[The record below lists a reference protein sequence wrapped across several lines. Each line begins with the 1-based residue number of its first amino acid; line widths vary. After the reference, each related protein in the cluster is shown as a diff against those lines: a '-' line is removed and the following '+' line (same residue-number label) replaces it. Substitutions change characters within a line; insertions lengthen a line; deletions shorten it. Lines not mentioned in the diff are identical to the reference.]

1 MNSIL
6 LRANGIKKS
15 YTREGSP
22 LEILKGV
29 SLDIHGGDAISIM
42 GSSGAGKSTLMHILG
57 TLDKSD
63 EGELEVEGVNI
74 NELNDQQL
82 SEFRSQKMGFVFQF
96 HHLLNEFT
104 VLENVLMPFW
114 ILKEETQGTLTEKQ
128 ARDLLQRVGLGDR
141 LHHYPTQLS
150 GGECQRVALARA
162 LVKRPKLLFA
172 DEPTGNLDSHNGQ
185 IIQQLLFDLQK
196 ESGAA
201 LVVVTHDENLAR
213 RFPKRLKLQDGHWVR

>member
-1 MNSIL
+1 MSEMI
-6 LRANGIKKS
+6 LRAIGLKKS
-15 YTREGSP
+15 YTREGSN

-29 SLDIHGGDAISIM
+29 SLDILKGDALCIM

-57 TLDKSD
+57 TLDRAD
-63 EGELEVEGVNI
+63 EGDLEVEGTSI
-74 NELNDQQL
+74 NQLNDQEL
-82 SEFRSQKMGFVFQF
+82 SYFRAQKMGFVFQF

-114 ILKEETQGTLTEKQ
+114 ILKEEQREKE
-128 ARDLLQRVGLGDR
+128 ARDLLHRVGLSDR

-162 LVKRPKLLFA
+162 MVKKPKILFA
-172 DEPTGNLDSHNGQ
+172 DEPTGNLDSQNGQ
-185 IIQQLLFDLQK
+185 VVQQLMFDLQK

-213 RFPKRLKLQDGHWVR
+213 RFPKRLKLQDGRWVR

>member
-1 MNSIL
+1 MNSVL
-6 LRANGIKKS
+6 LRGIGLKKS
-15 YTREGSP
+15 FTREGAP

-29 SLDIHGGDAISIM
+29 SVEVAAGEALCIM
-42 GSSGAGKSTLMHILG
+42 GSSGAGKSTLMHIMG
-57 TLDKSD
+57 TLDRAD
-63 EGELEVEGVNI
+63 EGDLEIEGVNI
-74 NELNDQQL
+74 RQLNDQDL
-82 SEFRSQKMGFVFQF
+82 SHFRAQKMGFVFQF

-114 ILKEETQGTLTEKQ
+114 ILKEESKEKE
-128 ARDLLQRVGLGDR
+128 ARDLLNRVGLGDR

-162 LVKRPKLLFA
+162 LVKKPKLLFA
-172 DEPTGNLDSHNGQ
+172 DEPTGNLDSQNGQ

-201 LVVVTHDENLAR
+201 LVVVTHDENLAK
-213 RFPKRLKLQDGHWVR
+213 RFPKRLKLQDGRWVR

>member
-1 MNSIL
+1 MNDLL
-6 LRANGIKKS
+6 LRAIGLKKS
-15 YTREGSP
+15 FNREGAT

-29 SLDIHGGDAISIM
+29 SIEINKGDALCIM

-57 TLDKSD
+57 TLDRAD
-63 EGELEVEGVNI
+63 EGELEIEGVNI
-74 NELNDQQL
+74 KNLNDQEL
-82 SEFRSQKMGFVFQF
+82 SQFRAQKMGFVFQF

-114 ILKEETQGTLTEKQ
+114 ILKEEAHEKE
-128 ARDLLQRVGLGDR
+128 ARDLLHRVGLSDR

-162 LVKRPKLLFA
+162 LVKKPKLLFA
-172 DEPTGNLDSHNGQ
+172 DEPTGNLDSQNGQ

-201 LVVVTHDENLAR
+201 LVVVTHDENLAK
-213 RFPKRLKLQDGHWVR
+213 RFPKRLKLQDGRWVR

>member
-6 LRANGIKKS
+6 LRGLGLKKS
-15 YTREGSP
+15 FNREGTP

-29 SLDIHGGDAISIM
+29 SVEVAAGEALCIM
-42 GSSGAGKSTLMHILG
+42 GSSGAGKSTLMHIMG
-57 TLDKSD
+57 TLDRAD
-63 EGELEVEGVNI
+63 EGDLEIEGVNI
-74 NELNDQQL
+74 RQLNDQEL
-82 SEFRSQKMGFVFQF
+82 SHFRAQKMGFVFQF

-114 ILKEETQGTLTEKQ
+114 ILKEESKEKE
-128 ARDLLQRVGLGDR
+128 ARDLLNRVGLGDR

-162 LVKRPKLLFA
+162 LVKKPKLLFA
-172 DEPTGNLDSHNGQ
+172 DEPTGNLDSQNGQ

-201 LVVVTHDENLAR
+201 LVVVTHDENLAK
-213 RFPKRLKLQDGHWVR
+213 RFPKRLKLQDGRWVR

>member
-1 MNSIL
+1 MNDIL
-6 LRANGIKKS
+6 LKATGLKKS
-15 YTREGSP
+15 FSREGSP

-29 SLDIHGGDAISIM
+29 SLDVLKGDAISIM
-42 GSSGAGKSTLMHILG
+42 GSSGAGKSTLMHIMG
-57 TLDKSD
+57 TLDTAD

-74 NELNDQQL
+74 RKLKDQEM
-82 SEFRSQKMGFVFQF
+82 SHFRAQKMGFVFQF

-114 ILKEETQGTLTEKQ
+114 ILKEDAHEKE
-128 ARDLLQRVGLGDR
+128 ARDLLARVGLSDR
-141 LHHYPTQLS
+141 LHHFPTQLS

-162 LVKRPKLLFA
+162 LVKKPKILFA
-172 DEPTGNLDSHNGQ
+172 DEPTGNLDSQNGQ

-201 LVVVTHDENLAR
+201 LVVVTHDENLAM
-213 RFPKRLKLQDGHWVR
+213 RFPKRLKLQDGRWVR